1 MIQWSIAIIFHS
13 VKMLQPQPGLG
24 NHKQQSMSYT
34 LENGVTKPKGRP
46 QLKNM
51 EIYQSTIK
59 ESQRRE

>member
-24 NHKQQSMSYT
+24 NHKQHSMSYT
-34 LENGVTKPKGRP
+34 LVYGVTKGRP